1 MKLTIDVLVKLNAAR
16 KEMDTKFSGL
26 LHVHTT
32 LIKSLITLANPLTG
46 IVTGITYRDIAD
58 LLTISKA
65 PGRTESGTPQKE
77 TIRSYLRSIEKQCP
91 EDFKVIS
98 EGQKLQFQF
107 PKLPGIYAGFLEN
120 SEVYTERRNEQ
131 YIPNPIDKS
140 KKNDE
145 SKSQGNTQE
154 YTDLYTDQYTEE
166 SAVKNINIFNITNSN
181 KQTQTAGYDFSC
193 SKKQISDDFYPNTKT
208 IEMAF
213 SMGLTKVTDK
223 EEIQAFIKH
232 NKKHNTLWADFNPV
246 FINWLERDA
255 QYMQKQLQKAQ
266 GQLRSHH
273 NERGTNQS
281 TLNQTALER
290 VSEHHGISIDSLWYT
305 SGSELNSGS
314 FIEGTLVQPLDEAD
328 CNIRATFYQ

>member
-1 MKLTIDVLVKLNAAR
+1 MCNKITIINKLQAVLRFNKAR
-16 KEMDTKFSGL
+16 
-26 LHVHTT
+26 LHVERPFIGFPYGPAL
-32 LIKSLITLANPLTG
+32 LIKSLINLADPATG
-46 IVTGITYRDIAD
+46 IVDDISYHELAK
-58 LLTISKA
+58 LIEINPA
-65 PGRTESGTPQKE
+65 PGRKESGTPSKQ
-77 TIRSYLRSIEKQCP
+77 TIRNYIKSIEK
-91 EDFKVIS
+91 ERGEYFKVVS
-98 EGQKLQFQF
+98 EGQSLKFLF
-107 PKLPGIYAGFLEN
+107 PQLPKVFNEIFLNMELNTLTN
-120 SEVYTERRNEQ
+120 SV
-131 YIPNPIDKS
+131 D
-140 KKNDE
+140 
-145 SKSQGNTQE
+145 TQE
-154 YTDLYTDQYTEE
+154 NIDENRVFDIGINTELNIE
-166 SAVKNINIFNITNSN
+166 DNTHNPSVKNINIFNITNSN
-181 KQTQTAGYDFSC
+181 KQTQTAGNDFSC

-290 VSEHHGISIDSLWYT
+290 VSEHHGISIDSLWDT
-305 SGSELNSGS
+305 SGSELNSGA
-314 FIEGTLVQPLDEAD
+314 FIEGTLVQPLDETD

>member
-1 MKLTIDVLVKLNAAR
+1 MKYFEPYKQAR
-16 KEMDTKFSGL
+16 INIENRFKGL
-26 LHVHTT
+26 LHAHTS

-46 IVTGITYRDIAD
+46 IVSDITYRDIAD

-65 PGRTESGTPQKE
+65 PGRTQSGTPQKE

-91 EDFKVIS
+91 EDFKIIS

-107 PKLPGIYAGFLEN
+107 PKLPEIYAGFLEN
-120 SEVYTERRNEQ
+120 LEVYTERRDEQ
-131 YIPNPIDKS
+131 YISNPIEKS

-145 SKSQGNTQE
+145 LKSQENTKE
-154 YTDLYTDQYTEE
+154 YTDLYTDQCTEE

-181 KQTQTAGYDFSC
+181 KQTETASNDFC
-193 SKKQISDDFYPNTKT
+193 RIKKPIGDDFYPNTKT

-232 NKKHNTLWADFNPV
+232 NKKQNTLWADFNPV

-255 QYMQKQLQKAQ
+255 QYMKKQLQKAQ

-273 NERGTNQS
+273 NERGINQS

-290 VSEHHGISIDSLWYT
+290 VSEHHGISIDSLWDT
-305 SGSELNSGS
+305 SGSELNSGA
-314 FIEGTLVQPLDEAD
+314 FIEGTLVRPLDEAD

>member
-1 MKLTIDVLVKLNAAR
+1 FDVELYINAR
-16 KEMDTKFSGL
+16 KQIEKKFQL
-26 LHVHTT
+26 LPYGPR
-32 LIKSLITLANPLTG
+32 LIIYELLNLANPLTG
-46 IVTGITYRDIAD
+46 IVSDISYRDLSRSLEIK
-58 LLTISKA
+58 TA
-65 PGRTESGTPQKE
+65 PGRINSGVPSKQ
-77 TIRSYLRSIEKQCP
+77 TIRNFIKSIEHECSEYFQVITEGQNLKFIFP
-91 EDFKVIS
+91 EVPKIYNQLIIKKEVNTDLNSPKSLIDSDREGDS
-98 EGQKLQFQF
+98 EGKSN
-107 PKLPGIYAGFLEN
+107 I
-120 SEVYTERRNEQ
+120 EVNREANTL
-131 YIPNPIDKS
+131 KS
-140 KKNDE
+140 
-145 SKSQGNTQE
+145 
-154 YTDLYTDQYTEE
+154 
-166 SAVKNINIFNITNSN
+166 SAKNINIFNITNSN
-181 KQTQTAGYDFSC
+181 KQTEIASNDFCC
-193 SKKQISDDFYPNTKT
+193 SKKPICDDFYPNTKT

-232 NKKHNTLWADFNPV
+232 NKKQNTLWADFNPV

-290 VSEHHGISIDSLWYT
+290 VSEHHGISIDSLWDT
-305 SGSELNSGS
+305 SGNELNSGS

>member
-1 MKLTIDVLVKLNAAR
+1 MKFDVELYINAR
-16 KEMDTKFSGL
+16 KQIEKKFQL
-26 LHVHTT
+26 LPYGPR
-32 LIKSLITLANPLTG
+32 LIIYELLNLANPLTG
-46 IVTGITYRDIAD
+46 IVSDISYRDLSRSLEIK
-58 LLTISKA
+58 TA
-65 PGRTESGTPQKE
+65 PGRINSGVPSKQ
-77 TIRSYLRSIEKQCP
+77 TIRNFIKSIEHECSEYFQVITEGQNLKFIFP
-91 EDFKVIS
+91 EVPRIYNQLIIKKEVNTDLNSPKSLIDSDREGDS
-98 EGQKLQFQF
+98 EGKSN
-107 PKLPGIYAGFLEN
+107 I
-120 SEVYTERRNEQ
+120 EVNREANTL
-131 YIPNPIDKS
+131 KS
-140 KKNDE
+140 
-145 SKSQGNTQE
+145 
-154 YTDLYTDQYTEE
+154 
-166 SAVKNINIFNITNSN
+166 SAKNINIFNITNSN
-181 KQTQTAGYDFSC
+181 KQTQTAGNDFSYN
-193 SKKQISDDFYPNTKT
+193 KKQISDDFYPNTKT

-290 VSEHHGISIDSLWYT
+290 VSEHHGISIDSLWDT